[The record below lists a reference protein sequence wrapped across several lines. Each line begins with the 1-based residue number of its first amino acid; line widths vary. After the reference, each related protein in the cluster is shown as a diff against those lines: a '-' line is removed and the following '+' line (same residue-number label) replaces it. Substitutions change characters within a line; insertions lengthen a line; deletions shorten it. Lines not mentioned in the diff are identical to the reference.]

1 MVTACNLSV
10 YAVMKGRKR
19 KPMLE
24 RKEYAFAWS
33 EYEQKIATVKNYLK
47 ENIIFLEASLSKTK
61 NGRGLEIAEAY
72 YGLDEHIL

>member
-10 YAVMKGRKR
+10 YAVMKERKR

-24 RKEYAFAWS
+24 RKEYSFAWS
-33 EYEQKIATVKNYLK
+33 QYEQNIAKVKNYVK
-47 ENIIFLEASLSKTK
+47 ENIIFLEASLSQEA
-61 NGRGLEIAEAY
+61 NGRGLEIVEAY